1 MENNTQQALV
11 PYENLEKFSYEH
23 LRFVPMPASIT
34 VAESDFSISYEDG
47 NAFSILKNSISMVEI
62 KNLSIKKLPK
72 YQSSDL
78 LNLELSR
85 PTFLWSVDYP
95 DNIPYY
101 HLLYNILA
109 SFEAIKSKIPNIDF
123 KIVGIASREMFLKCI
138 DYLNSLNILEIY
150 KITEK
155 DLLFL
160 DDYDSL
166 NISSLWIVDTTY
178 DKITSKIIEGNQLN
192 MGDINQLNSWGKT
205 LSRLIKDSVLSSSG
219 RPSKIFISRLKEN
232 DEYRKIKN
240 TIIKN
245 HFKKDLSV
253 DEKIMLAASKDNYES
268 QNMGSRLLD
277 RDEEILLEKLFEYH
291 GYTVVN
297 PGDLGSVSEQAKLFN
312 SAKYVAGLAGAGF
325 MNCLFCNSE
334 AQVLVLNAGDG
345 YRFPHDKVV
354 ESFGLKT
361 FLCPQRMPWRPW
373 DAEALTAQA
382 ILDTVKKNYPNFLDH
397 DIID

>member
-138 DYLNSLNILEIY
+138 DYLDSLNILEIY

-334 AQVLVLNAGDG
+334 TQVLVLNAGDG